1 MTSKSRL
8 KNIKHLN
15 NLSKFA
21 RGDTLTK
28 VKQIIKLYSE
38 NKIKQIRTAGNMI
51 TDLIYNMT
59 NKKKQTSITK
69 RYDKLVEKHKTKEK
83 AKKTFYVSGKI
94 HLIKT
99 TTKTDKKGITK
110 NIYMAG

>member
-1 MTSKSRL
+1 MDVSAEKNLINNMTSKSRL

-83 AKKTFYVSGKI
+83 RHF
-94 HLIKT
+94 
-99 TTKTDKKGITK
+99 
-110 NIYMAG
+110 M

>member
-1 MTSKSRL
+1 MADRKKPLENYLSYNMTSKSRL
-8 KNIKHLN
+8 RNIKHLN
-15 NLSKFA
+15 NLSKIA

-38 NKIKQIRTAGNMI
+38 NEIKQIRTAANMI

-69 RYDKLVEKHKTKEK
+69 RYDKLVEKHK
-83 AKKTFYVSGKI
+83 KKKQ
-94 HLIKT
+94 KQ
-99 TTKTDKKGITK
+99 KKK
-110 NIYMAG
+110 QKRHFM